1 MKLAEALI
9 IRKDIYKNLKQLE
22 NRIRRNIT
30 IQEGTSAPENSTALL
45 KEYNE
50 QHKEYVGLV
59 VKINLTNAKVS
70 LNFYHPIE
78 EKEVEATMTEALA
91 LRDYLK
97 ERSSALREF
106 AAEASS
112 SRTVL
117 TRTEVR
123 FKTTMK
129 ASDIQKEQDRTSKLL
144 RQLDLKI
151 QEKNWNVELE

>member
-30 IQEGTSAPENSTALL
+30 IQEGTSAPENSNALL
-45 KEYNE
+45 IEYNE

-59 VKINLTNAKVS
+59 VKINLTNANIFFK
-70 LNFYHPIE
+70 FYHPIE

-112 SRTVL
+112 SRAVL

-151 QEKNWNVELE
+151 QEKNWNAELE